1 MPGKARHPAVGIAS
15 DASGRLIEAS
25 HVDFIAVPIEDLARA
40 DAFYGE
46 TLGLARNPHASGEK
60 WVEYE
65 TGNLT
70 IALSMFGGSLALRV
84 PDVAEA
90 RAGLEEHGTTFAMDT
105 FDSGVCHGA
114 PFADPDGN
122 RLQLHRRYE
131 PAEPFE
137 VPITE
142 VERTDFIGVN
152 VRDRSHASEFYGG
165 ALGLKQNPLASDGW
179 PEFEADNV
187 GVVLSTPEQK
197 GGGEYRPE
205 YGIAF
210 RVADVAGTMQRLQTA
225 GVEFEFPEPYD
236 SGVCH
241 MAFFADPD
249 GNTLILHHRYA
260 PYRDGSL
267 P

>member
-1 MPGKARHPAVGIAS
+1 VP
-15 DASGRLIEAS
+15 
-25 HVDFIAVPIEDLARA
+25 VDDLKRA
-40 DAFYGE
+40 HSFYGE
-46 TLGLARNPHASGEK
+46 TLGLARNPHSSSER

-70 IALSMFGGSLALRV
+70 IALSMYGGSLALRV
-84 PDVAEA
+84 PDVAAA
-90 RAGLEEHGTTFAMDT
+90 RAQLEGEGTSFAMDT

-114 PFADPDGN
+114 PFSDPDGN
-122 RLQLHRRYE
+122 RLQLHRRYV
-131 PAEPFE
+131 PAEAFD
-137 VPITE
+137 VPVQE

-152 VRDRSHASEFYGG
+152 VADRSRASEFFGET
-165 ALGLKQNPLASDGW
+165 LGLESNPLASEGW
-179 PEFEADNV
+179 PEFATDNV

-205 YGIAF
+205 YAIAL
-210 RVADVAGTMQRLQTA
+210 RVADVAATMERLEQA

-241 MAFFADPD
+241 MAFFRDSE
-249 GNTLILHHRYA
+249 GNALMLHHRYA

>member
-1 MPGKARHPAVGIAS
+1 M
-15 DASGRLIEAS
+15 EAT
-25 HVDFIAVPIEDLARA
+25 HIDFIAVPVDDLARA

-46 TLGLARNPHASGEK
+46 TLGLARNPHASGER

-70 IALSMFGGSLALRV
+70 IALSQYGGVLALRV

-90 RAGLEEHGTTFAMDT
+90 RAELAQDGQEFAMDT
-105 FDSGVCHGA
+105 FDSGVCNGA

-122 RLQLHRRYE
+122 RLQLHRRYAPLE
-131 PAEPFE
+131 RFE
-137 VPITE
+137 VPVQE

-152 VRDRSHASEFYGG
+152 VRDRAKASEFYGG
-165 ALGLKQNPLASDGW
+165 LGLKPNPKASPEW

-197 GGGEYRPE
+197 GGSEYAPE
-205 YGIAF
+205 YGIAL
-210 RVADVAGTMQRLQTA
+210 RVADVGRTMERLQRA
-225 GVEFEFPEPYD
+225 GVTFEFPEPYD
-236 SGVCH
+236 SGVCQ
-241 MAFFADPD
+241 MAFFSDPD
-249 GNTLILHHRYA
+249 GNVLMLHHRYA
-260 PYRDGSL
+260 PYRDGSA